1 MCFTNA
7 SYVDANG
14 ELIKQVEGPNE
25 CDRNGPSD
33 RFGSV
38 LSKKPGCE
46 AIFGLM
52 RTETLKKTG
61 LHGYFAGS
69 DRVLLCEMALH
80 GRFTLIPD
88 FLFLRRHH
96 PLATGFRCRTTREI
110 TLIFDPQKTGKFFL
124 PYLLT
129 VKGFLAAISRARLP
143 WKERLQCYRSMSIW
157 LWKQKREFYDDSL
170 VLVAA
175 ALKHCLS
182 QANIDRLKSLR
193 RRVFRPSS

>member
-1 MCFTNA
+1 MR
-7 SYVDANG
+7 SHVDANG
-14 ELIKQVEGPNE
+14 ELIKQVEAQMNATKTVPPIDSAA
-25 CDRNGPSD
+25 CCA
-33 RFGSV
+33 
-38 LSKKPGCE
+38 KKPGCE

-96 PLATGFRCRTTREI
+96 PVYELPSVVPLGEI
-110 TLIFDPQKTGKFFL
+110 TLIFDPQKTGKVFL

-129 VKGFLAAISRARLP
+129 VRGFLAAIGRARLP

-157 LWKQKREFYDDSL
+157 LWKGN
-170 VLVAA
+170 
-175 ALKHCLS
+175 
-182 QANIDRLKSLR
+182 ANSTMILWYS
-193 RRVFRPSS
+193 